1 MGWSGVVA
9 LGGVGV
15 LGEVGVGL
23 WRRCG
28 WECCRGFCGVLCGLG
43 GCGLRV
49 LIWKG
54 WRGLSIMYSPL
65 FGSSYLLVLMD
76 STKGHNSI
84 TASRHLILKKGII
97 YDERAGMT

>member
-1 MGWSGVVA
+1 
-9 LGGVGV
+9 
-15 LGEVGVGL
+15 
-23 WRRCG
+23 
-28 WECCRGFCGVLCGLG
+28 
-43 GCGLRV
+43 
-49 LIWKG
+49 
-54 WRGLSIMYSPL
+54 MYSPL